1 MIFDLGIIGGGISG
15 LGVAYEASK
24 LGLKVLV
31 LEKQAAICSK
41 FSASANSLRIIHG
54 GFRYFQKLQFS
65 RLIESVKAQ
74 DELLRLFPTLIKPL
88 PCLLPLSSSF
98 GMVSPLTLKPA
109 SLAYNLISSC
119 IIGRSNGAKFINS
132 KSVDRIA
139 PILNP
144 FSKFGACL
152 WFDAQL
158 SSPEKLTALIASEIE
173 RRGGNF
179 QFKEEI
185 QSIERSDAFSKSGN
199 KFQARVWIDTTGAF
213 LLTEKSPICV
223 GFNLIYN
230 GSLDSEYA
238 LAVPGPGRF
247 YFISPRENE
256 IAVGT
261 WYLSGGKPPTEDD
274 INKAA
279 LEISSSF
286 PKDSRFNQNN
296 LSRIE
301 AGPLLASSGATPK
314 DVRNIKI
321 KGNCIRVNSTKFTTF
336 LPQAREIIKTAEK
349 LLKTN

>member
-1 MIFDLGIIGGGISG
+1 MIFDVGIIGGGISG

-31 LEKQAAICSK
+31 LEKHASLCSR

-54 GFRYFQKLQFS
+54 GFRYFQKLQFT

-74 DELLRLFPTLIKPL
+74 DELLKLFPTLIKPL
-88 PCLLPLSSSF
+88 PCLLPLSSPF

-119 IIGRSNGAKFINS
+119 IIGKSNGAKLINS

-139 PILNP
+139 PLLTP
-144 FSKFGACL
+144 FSKYGACL

-158 SSPEKLTALIASEIE
+158 TSPEKLTALLVSEIE
-173 RRGGNF
+173 RSGGKFHLN
-179 QFKEEI
+179 EEI
-185 QSIERSDAFSKSGN
+185 QSTEGSEALSKSGN
-199 KFQARVWIDTTGAF
+199 RFQARIWIDTTGAY
-213 LLTEKSPICV
+213 LLSDESPVCY

-256 IAVGT
+256 IAIGT
-261 WYLSGGKPPTEDD
+261 WYVPGGNIPSESD

-279 LEISSSF
+279 MEISSSF
-286 PKDSRFNQNN
+286 PQDSRFNPNN
-296 LSRIE
+296 LNRVE

-314 DVRNIKI
+314 DVRDIKV
-321 KGNCIRVNSTKFTTF
+321 KSNCIRVNSTKFTTF
-336 LPQAREIIKTAEK
+336 LPQAREIMKTVNQ